1 MHRNPVDVVVAGA
14 GPNGLMVACELA
26 LAGVRPVVLDALPG
40 PSAEPKAN
48 GLVGQVIRI
57 LDMRGLYQ
65 EFAGTSEPPQPIPGW
80 IFSGMRLSF
89 AGMRD
94 NPMYALPIPQP
105 KVVRLLDER
114 ARKLGVDVRWGH
126 QLTELARDDDGVRLF
141 VETADG
147 TYDLE
152 ARYLVGADG
161 GRSLVRKS
169 TGIDFPGHT
178 APMVGRLAHV
188 SLPDNL
194 RTADGGVN
202 IPGVG
207 PLPGGHNRLER
218 GGFIFAE
225 FEPGR
230 PLMGTL
236 EFDTDSVPD
245 DTALSF
251 DEFRESL
258 CRVTGVDV
266 PIDPPHGPGPH
277 ALRRIAGQNT
287 RQADRYR
294 DGNVFLVGDSA
305 HVHSAMGG
313 PGLNLGLQDAVNLG
327 WKLAATVNHWAPT
340 DLLDTYQSERYP
352 VGERVMMQSMSQTAL
367 MAPGPEVTAL
377 RMLFSELMAQ
387 PGAAAHLAHLLA
399 GSDVR
404 YDVGDSHPLAGQ
416 LVPDLT
422 LSDGRRIAELM
433 HRARPVLLD
442 GTGGAL
448 AESALPWRDR
458 VDAVIADGL
467 DVAAAML
474 IRPDG
479 YIAWAADLGTTEDVD
494 RLRIAMTRWFGA
506 ARSDLQAAG
515 AP

>member
-89 AGMRD
+89 AGMTD

-236 EFDTDSVPD
+236 EFDTDSVAD
-245 DTALSF
+245 DTTLSF

-266 PIDPPHGPGPH
+266 PIDPPHGPGPM
-277 ALRRIAGQNT
+277 RC
-287 RQADRYR
+287 
-294 DGNVFLVGDSA
+294 
-305 HVHSAMGG
+305 
-313 PGLNLGLQDAVNLG
+313 
-327 WKLAATVNHWAPT
+327 
-340 DLLDTYQSERYP
+340 
-352 VGERVMMQSMSQTAL
+352 
-367 MAPGPEVTAL
+367 
-377 RMLFSELMAQ
+377 
-387 PGAAAHLAHLLA
+387 A
-399 GSDVR
+399 GSRVR
-404 YDVGDSHPLAGQ
+404 TPGRPIATATAMSFLSATPHTYIPQWADPASISVCRMPSIWAGNW
-416 LVPDLT
+416 
-422 LSDGRRIAELM
+422 
-433 HRARPVLLD
+433 
-442 GTGGAL
+442 
-448 AESALPWRDR
+448 LPR
-458 VDAVIADGL
+458 
-467 DVAAAML
+467 
-474 IRPDG
+474 
-479 YIAWAADLGTTEDVD
+479 
-494 RLRIAMTRWFGA
+494 
-506 ARSDLQAAG
+506 
-515 AP
+515 